1 VGLVLLIACANIA
14 NLLLARV
21 VSRLREI
28 AIRNALG
35 AGRLRIIRQLLTESM
50 LLALSGGTLGLA
62 LAWGLVRL
70 LVVASPQE
78 LPRVQ
83 EVNVD
88 LYVLAFTFGVSLLTG
103 LLFGL
108 GPALA
113 ATPQTLGAFLK
124 EGGRGTTSGRAHNQL
139 RGLLVIS
146 EVALSLVLL
155 VGAGL
160 LIRSFLRL
168 LEVKPGFNADRMVTM
183 WLNFTSER
191 YATKGAATLL
201 LDQLLPRLVALP
213 GVEGVAVSNDLPLE
227 GDDTTTGVATAD
239 GHPPFERAHRPLTG
253 VHAVNPG
260 YLRSMGIPLV
270 RGRELSASD
279 SASSTPVV
287 VINQMLADVLWPGQD
302 PVGKHLSILGDKQC
316 EVVGVLRRPVEITAF
331 DMERALLIQR
341 SRLIG
346 DSTAAEGRSQARRQG
361 TFSGSRT

>member
-1 VGLVLLIACANIA
+1 
-14 NLLLARV
+14 
-21 VSRLREI
+21 
-28 AIRNALG
+28 
-35 AGRLRIIRQLLTESM
+35 
-50 LLALSGGTLGLA
+50 
-62 LAWGLVRL
+62 
-70 LVVASPQE
+70 
-78 LPRVQ
+78 VQ

-88 LYVLAFTFGVSLLTG
+88 LYVLAFTFGVSLFTG
-103 LLFGL
+103 LLFGVGL
-108 GPALA
+108 VLA
-113 ATPQTLGAFLK
+113 ATPQTLGACLK

-260 YLRSMGIPLV
+260 YFRSMGIPLV

-287 VINQMLADVLWPGQD
+287 VINQKLADVLWPGQD